1 MDGAVIFDHQG
12 RVLAAGAI
20 VQVPAGSIGGGGS
33 LAAAKRL
40 RSMGMGIRYPKME
53 LYSLRIESLIRDKA
67 GAPVG
72 WVERSEPHR
81 SVSRARTKIFNLN
94 QYIFGLRNEEEIPRA

>member
-20 VQVPAGSIGGGGS
+20 VQVPAGSISGGGS

-53 LYSLRIESLIRDKA
+53 LSLA
-67 GAPVG
+67 
-72 WVERSEPHR
+72 
-81 SVSRARTKIFNLN
+81 
-94 QYIFGLRNEEEIPRA
+94 